1 MYLFLRHTG
10 VVVYGNEYFF
20 GGGIQHVAAG
30 TTQYG
35 RPIRTI
41 ELGETHVPKDV
52 FEMYL
57 EEIRPRY
64 TAESYNLLAHNCNNF
79 SNEVAQFLVGK
90 GIPDYILQLPNEVL
104 NSPMGGLISKSL
116 VTCKGSPVPVL
127 LGSLTDLISSSYLQ
141 CL

>member
-1 MYLFLRHTG
+1 M
-10 VVVYGNEYFF
+10 
-20 GGGIQHVAAG
+20 AAG

-35 RPIRTI
+35 TPIRTI

-57 EEIRPRY
+57 EEISPRY

-104 NSPMGGLISKSL
+104 NSPMGGLISKLLISCKTSL
-116 VTCKGSPVPVL
+116 GPVL
-127 LGSLTDLISSSYLQ
+127 LGSLIDLISSPYLQ